1 MPLTS
6 RPTCRPLCGRRR
18 DGSARRKLPAWLLHR
33 LHADGFAAEHII
45 TLGWRGA
52 SDTRIR
58 ERLQDDQVLFLTQD
72 DDFLFGPTVS
82 AIVLVSRVKQS
93 RRLSERIEVWRSA
106 VQDLTS
112 ASRPE
117 RLFELMDD
125 GTLVLW
131 RDAGDLFGS

>member
-18 DGSARRKLPAWLLHR
+18 D
-33 LHADGFAAEHII
+33 AEHII
-45 TLGWRGA
+45 TRGRRGA

-106 VQDLTS
+106 FRDLTS
-112 ASRPE
+112 TSRPE

-125 GTLVLW
+125 GTLVPW
-131 RDAGDLFGS
+131 RDAGELSGSQKAR